1 MITLHKNIK
10 NFSNYLL
17 GPALFIWLT
26 VSIYHQIVNQPHL
39 GASWQNIRR
48 SLKGADAW
56 MLWLVIALM
65 FVNWAVEARKW
76 QVLMRPLEKINW
88 WKAYKATF
96 AGLAFAVNTPNRIG
110 EYGGRIIYVSE
121 NKRLQAI
128 SLTMVGSMSQLLVTL
143 SAGVGGLSYVLNF
156 SQSLNLSGFN
166 PSVLFWIQVML
177 YVISLITAA
186 GFIFYFRLG
195 WLVKIVDKVPA
206 FSRVVPYISVMENL
220 DTEILLRSLTLSLT
234 RYLVFVFQYILLIR
248 FMQVDV
254 SLWQAFWLITVIYL
268 VLAVVPTIAL
278 AELGLRGKVSLE
290 LFGLVSANNIGIIA
304 ATVGIWTVN
313 LIVPALIGSLFV
325 LRIKIFKNQ

>member
-1 MITLHKNIK
+1 MFTLNKNIK

-26 VSIYHQIVNQPHL
+26 ISIYHQIVSQPHV
-39 GASWQNIRR
+39 GSSWENIKRALR
-48 SLKGADAW
+48 GDDAW
-56 MLWLVIALM
+56 MLPVVIALM
-65 FVNWAVEARKW
+65 FVNWGVEARKW
-76 QVLMRPLEKINW
+76 QVLLRPLERIGW

-128 SLTMVGSMSQLLVTL
+128 SLTIVGSLSQLLVTL
-143 SAGVGGLSYVLNF
+143 SAGLGGLIYLLNF
-156 SQSLNLSGFN
+156 SQSINHQSLG

-177 YVISLITAA
+177 YVISLITIA
-186 GFIFYFRLG
+186 GFVFYFRLG
-195 WLVKIVDKVPA
+195 WLVRIIDKIPA
-206 FSRVVPYISVMENL
+206 FARVVPYISVMENL
-220 DTEILLRSLTLSLT
+220 DTAILIRSLTLSST
-234 RYLVFVFQYILLIR
+234 RYLVFAFQYILMIR
-248 FMQVDV
+248 LMQVEV
-254 SLWQAFWLITVIYL
+254 SLWQAFWLITVVYL

-290 LFGLVSANNIGIIA
+290 LFGLVSVNNIGIIT

-313 LIVPALIGSLFV
+313 LIIPAVIGSLFV